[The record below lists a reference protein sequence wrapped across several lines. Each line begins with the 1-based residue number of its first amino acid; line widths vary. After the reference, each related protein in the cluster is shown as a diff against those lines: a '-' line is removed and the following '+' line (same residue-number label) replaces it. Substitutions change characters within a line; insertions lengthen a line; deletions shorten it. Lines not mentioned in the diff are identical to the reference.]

1 MSWIFGNSNK
11 KNAKRSNGVE
21 QANSSG
27 LLPQSLRDL
36 LKLFDAEN
44 IVLGNGDVVL
54 EYSEGVST
62 LNIRIMNSCFDLFA
76 QPADQ
81 ENLRK
86 SQWNYHVVQ
95 LGRELTIY

>member
-1 MSWIFGNSNK
+1 MSWIFGNSNR

-54 EYSEGVST
+54 EHSDGV
-62 LNIRIMNSCFDLFA
+62 
-76 QPADQ
+76 
-81 ENLRK
+81 
-86 SQWNYHVVQ
+86 
-95 LGRELTIY
+95 